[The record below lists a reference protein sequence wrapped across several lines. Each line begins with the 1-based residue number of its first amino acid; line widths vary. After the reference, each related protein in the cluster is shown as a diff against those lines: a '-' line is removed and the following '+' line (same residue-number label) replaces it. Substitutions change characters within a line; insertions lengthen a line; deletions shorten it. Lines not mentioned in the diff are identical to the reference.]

1 MREHL
6 ETEHITSKGSIPS
19 PPREF
24 TSAFKPEFHIAS
36 LPGRRTP
43 CQLQLPSAPSQPR
56 LLPTLVKSHQTQ
68 PVFWR
73 VRTQTLGGDSLP
85 EAVSCCSVVPAVHP
99 NGGERGALNAPIC
112 NRETCTV
119 TTFRRQPPELRPSP
133 PRQPPGSA
141 LVQDGFLGSAFLS
154 CWATALTYSG
164 TFTFLSAPHLPLVV
178 RNPATEAVPHTPLGS
193 YSPSRLSRPITP
205 PVLPLLIGLV
215 EEERK

>member
-1 MREHL
+1 MREHM
-6 ETEHITSKGSIPS
+6 EAERITSKGSIPS

-43 CQLQLPSAPSQPR
+43 CQLQLPSAPSQPH

-68 PVFWR
+68 LVFWR
-73 VRTQTLGGDSLP
+73 VRTRTLGDDSLP

-99 NGGERGALNAPIC
+99 NGGKRGALNAPIC

-133 PRQPPGSA
+133 PPPAPWVSA
-141 LVQDGFLGSAFLS
+141 CPRWVSWIRLPQLLGHSINVLRDIPISLGS
-154 CWATALTYSG
+154 
-164 TFTFLSAPHLPLVV
+164 
-178 RNPATEAVPHTPLGS
+178 
-193 YSPSRLSRPITP
+193 TP
-205 PVLPLLIGLV
+205 PLSSKKSGH
-215 EEERK
+215 